1 MRKICVKSA
10 WIRRAN
16 PLALLLSLLSFS
28 FAFCA
33 NVREMCAKE
42 NRHQCL
48 KLVFCGYHHNLVTS
62 VYSWNPILASINAN
76 MAGIDNILIRR
87 SSTLSRRRLYNWT
100 SERDWPSQLCIYSI
114 VNRHTYISHLELKI
128 KLFSLWHVFA
138 QNSFFSFMN
147 IYFYIF
153 ILIVVILHIF
163 TYNLEKLWFP
173 VILSKF
179 VKNHYSY
186 L

>member
-1 MRKICVKSA
+1 MGIITIWWQVSIHEIQFWHLLTQKWQVLTIS
-10 WIRRAN
+10 WFGDN
-16 PLALLLSLLSFS
+16 PHY
-28 FAFCA
+28 
-33 NVREMCAKE
+33 EK
-42 NRHQCL
+42 Q
-48 KLVFCGYHHNLVTS
+48 T
-62 VYSWNPILASINAN
+62 
-76 MAGIDNILIRR
+76 
-87 SSTLSRRRLYNWT
+87 NWT